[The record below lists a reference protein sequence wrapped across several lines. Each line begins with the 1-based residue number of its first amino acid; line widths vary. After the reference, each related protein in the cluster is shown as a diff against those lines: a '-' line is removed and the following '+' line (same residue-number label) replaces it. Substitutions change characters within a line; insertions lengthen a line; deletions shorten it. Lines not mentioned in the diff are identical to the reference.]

1 MAHLEPLRAARH
13 GGEDVVGVHGAEDEV
28 AAGPRL
34 QAVSAEHGVPRP
46 RLQAPHVDG
55 RQVVHLSLVLDLNA
69 ALAVLPGREEEGA
82 IDQGVSVKE

>member
-1 MAHLEPLRAARH
+1 MP
-13 GGEDVVGVHGAEDEV
+13 
-28 AAGPRL
+28 AGPRL

-46 RLQAPHVDG
+46 RLQAPHADG

-82 IDQGVSVKE
+82 VDQGVSVKEQRDTDVLHISSLLRFNYFSIHYFS